1 MLEAGIVVSFE
12 LWCSDTIK
20 QIITDRDI
28 AEFFNKNF
36 PHTLLL
42 LLSIDLY
49 TMYAKFKEL
58 QRNYSKLN
66 IE

>member
-20 QIITDRDI
+20 QIVTKRDI
-28 AEFFNKNF
+28 AEFFNRNF
-36 PHTLLL
+36 PHILLL
-42 LLSIDLY
+42 LLSIDLN
-49 TMYAKFKEL
+49 TMYAECKEL